1 MGYSRCSIGSN
12 SLIFFCQGS
21 IIVVLALL
29 KYLKNPKS
37 SYVQSYLFIYIF
49 HTTDLRIENNV
60 NKTLKKEET
69 KSVERRTKRKSKV
82 MSDRPS

>member
-12 SLIFFCQGS
+12 WLFFFFCQGS

-60 NKTLKKEET
+60 NKTLKK
-69 KSVERRTKRKSKV
+69 RKKKCGEKN
-82 MSDRPS
+82 